1 LGVIPAVVG
10 IYVMAG
16 NGVSVTLSSTLLG
29 STDKVLPELIFVGV
43 LLVDEEATVSAD
55 PLYD

>member
-1 LGVIPAVVG
+1 VIPAVVG
-10 IYVMAG
+10 ICVMAG